1 MAKIIE
7 LKEDKLIKGGSKEP
21 VYPITVAK
29 AIYDKKNNNLQ
40 DIIDYTLPIEYNTR
54 GVNNNL
60 TLAVQA
66 KVQKVDIPNQRIYL
80 NTNQGKA
87 YNPFIHND
95 VLIMDEYIGGK
106 LVRHYKFTVDTS
118 YFNQDDIYKEDGS
131 INKSRVDWITW
142 KQFIGDPNDIKEGDN
157 LVFRDNLTDINRKG
171 IVTINT
177 IGNNAPNIEVLRG
190 AETRPQNSLKVRIGN
205 LQGINSPSFG
215 ELRDYGLYSTNAYLT
230 GDLQL
235 TTGESAETRF
245 KILDNLVSLSMSK
258 TNYQINE
265 ENNILVNCYFSNDFE
280 YWIKSQE
287 EQDVYFMQTGDNED
301 DIIPVFM
308 GDNIFSQNF
317 STIEKVNIDGKEILR
332 LNNASVEQ
340 LNDIFKDRLPQDNI
354 VTEYIKDNQGN
365 IQYDTDGK
373 TPLTQETLIRPKLYL
388 SYRYMCRDGVPYTEN
403 GELVKDTNGNVIYK
417 GKITIGFQNSHNITY
432 TESMG
437 DVVALDELGL
447 VSEIADINDGKWV
460 TRQFIAPYDGQG
472 SFIIKVEGD
481 IYIDFFAVTTKPLD
495 NYKDVMTTEFRQT
508 AETIGLYGHRI
519 NNLEGSVTDLGIEID
534 NREEAIKLWAQKELY
549 NDSILTTTL
558 NSLFKI
564 TPGTITSLT
573 EKIQYNSEDIQ
584 KKYTEVKQDYNGIK
598 TSIYDITYD
607 SEGQEI
613 LTIKFYNKTETAS
626 YVESILGSGFT
637 PDNPVI
643 NSLNNL
649 KNTIDTNKSNTD
661 ASINSLNSRI
671 STSEGNIDVLAKWK
685 NDNESNVALIST
697 INTNLSTL
705 TTNYNNT
712 INVNYP
718 NSLAAQIATAQ
729 GNISALISWKDTTA
743 ATKDQVN
750 TVNKSLND
758 LNTKFINQL
767 DKTVNG
773 SLAYN
778 IDSAFGRLGVL
789 ESWKTDTT
797 GKISELNTAV
807 TTTLPNKI
815 TNEVTNTKTEINN
828 GITETLK
835 SYSTTIQTANEITT
849 KVITPLSELGIS
861 INGTTRNIAINAKN
875 GTITFNTDNFKLTS
889 DGTLTATNGSF
900 TGSLYTSNGY
910 IGGFVIDGDSI
921 HSENSN
927 IYIHKNGSAKFMN
940 ITAAGNISATSGNIG
955 GILINTEGDH
965 GIKSENGNF
974 YITSAGKLFCIT
986 AEIRGTI
993 YANNG
998 TIGGIKISNN
1008 SISSLNQKFS
1018 LTDEGKLTCSNAD
1031 ISGVITATNGSFN
1044 GKVTATEGSFKNG
1057 TVENCTIN
1065 TCTITKGCSITN
1077 DNGWNL
1083 YGDSTGPG
1091 WILDGVGIY
1100 NVSLRLRYTPDGNFQ
1115 NITKSLYLNNGAD
1128 NNYMFQ
1134 LQNGAGIYIDTTD
1147 TAMNITGSSVFNSTV
1162 EMLGNI
1168 TRASGLRVKTYNM
1181 SSSGTIPT
1189 NVDIVTFTN
1198 TSAITVSL
1206 PTATNCQGKILYLK
1220 RSTSSGVTLKG
1231 GSSNNL
1237 ILLADGTTTSTS
1249 STSVGSGKSMI
1260 YISNGT
1266 NWIEFYCG

>member
-40 DIIDYTLPIEYNTR
+40 DIIDYTLPIEYNTK

-171 IVTINT
+171 IVTVNT

-190 AETRPQNSLKVRIGN
+190 VETKPQDSLKVRIGN

-235 TTGESAETRF
+235 TTGESTETRF

-265 ENNILVNCYFSNDFE
+265 ENNILVNCSFSNDFE

-287 EQDVYFMQTGDNED
+287 EQDVYFIQTGDSED

-308 GDNIFSQNF
+308 GDNVFSQNF

-354 VTEYIKDNQGN
+354 VTEYIKDDQGN

-403 GELVKDTNGNVIYK
+403 GELVKDTNGNAIYK

-437 DVVALDELGL
+437 DTVTLDEMGL
-447 VSEIADINDGKWV
+447 VSEISDINDGKWI

-472 SFIIKVEGD
+472 SFTIKVEGD

-519 NNLEGSVTDLGIEID
+519 NGLEGSITDLGIEID

-573 EKIQYNSEDIQ
+573 EKIEYNSEDIQ

-613 LTIKFYNKTETAS
+613 LNIKFYNKIETAS

-643 NSLNNL
+643 NSLNSL
-649 KNTIDTNKSNTD
+649 KSTIDSNKESTD
-661 ASINSLNSRI
+661 NSINSLNTQI
-671 STSEGNIDVLAKWK
+671 STSNGRIDVLAKWK
-685 NDNESNVALIST
+685 SDNEANVSLIST
-697 INTNLSTL
+697 INTNLSNL
-705 TTNYNNT
+705 TSSYNNT
-712 INVNYP
+712 INANYP
-718 NSLAAQIATAQ
+718 NSLAAQIKTAQ
-729 GNISALISWKDTTA
+729 GNISTLTTWKESNETNIAAIGTIQDNLSKLTTDFNNQINKDYAGSIAYNLESAFGSIKSINAWQETTDGTISTMSNTITQLPNEIKATVEKDYKGMGIDITNKTIYLGG
-743 ATKDQVN
+743 TVSGQPSDVKSGKIVIN
-750 TVNKSLND
+750 TSNFTIDSSGNV
-758 LNTKFINQL
+758 
-767 DKTVNG
+767 TVNG
-773 SLAYN
+773 SGIFSGAIY
-778 IDSAFGRLGVL
+778 AG
-789 ESWKTDTT
+789 T
-797 GKISELNTAV
+797 GTFAGELKAATGSFSGSLNAATGSFSGDISGA
-807 TTTLPNKI
+807 
-815 TNEVTNTKTEINN
+815 
-828 GITETLK
+828 
-835 SYSTTIQTANEITT
+835 S
-849 KVITPLSELGIS
+849 
-861 INGTTRNIAINAKN
+861 GT
-875 GTITFNTDNFKLTS
+875 
-889 DGTLTATNGSF
+889 F
-900 TGSLYTSNGY
+900 TGSISSDSV
-910 IGGFVIDGDSI
+910 IARGGSFSGEIKAS
-921 HSENSN
+921 
-927 IYIHKNGSAKFMN
+927 
-940 ITAAGNISATSGNIG
+940 SGNIG
-955 GILINTEGDH
+955 GVSIDT
-965 GIKSENGNF
+965 NGKIHTDYF
-974 YITSAGKLFCIT
+974 SVEADGKLKCT
-986 AEIRGTI
+986 E
-993 YANNG
+993 AN
-998 TIGGIKISNN
+998 
-1008 SISSLNQKFS
+1008 
-1018 LTDEGKLTCSNAD
+1018 
-1031 ISGVITATNGSFN
+1031 ISGTITATSGTFNGTVYADNGSFN

-1091 WILDGVGIY
+1091 WILKGVGTY
-1100 NVSLRLRYTPDGNFQ
+1100 NVSLYLQYTPNGNFQ

-1134 LQNGAGIYIDTTD
+1134 LQNGAGIYINTTD

-1189 NVDIVTFTN
+1189 NVDVVTFTN

-1206 PTATNCQGKILYLK
+1206 PTASNCQGKILYLK
-1220 RSTSSGVTLKG
+1220 RSTSSGVTLRG

-1237 ILLADGTTTSTS
+1237 ILKADGIGTSTS
-1249 STSVGSGKSMI
+1249 TTSVGSGKSMM

>member
-29 AIYDKKNNNLQ
+29 AMYDKKNNNLQ

-230 GDLQL
+230 GELQL
-235 TTGESAETRF
+235 TTGESTETRF

-265 ENNILVNCYFSNDFE
+265 ENNILVNCSFSNDFE
-280 YWIKSQE
+280 YWIRSQE
-287 EQDVYFMQTGDNED
+287 EQDVYFMQTGDSED

-365 IQYDTDGK
+365 IQYDIDGK

-437 DVVALDELGL
+437 DIVTLDELGL
-447 VSEIADINDGKWV
+447 VSEITDINDGKWI

-481 IYIDFFAVTTKPLD
+481 VYIDFFAVTTKPLD

-549 NDSILTTTL
+549 NDGILTTTL

-607 SEGQEI
+607 SGGQEI

-649 KNTIDTNKSNTD
+649 KNIIDTNKGNTD
-661 ASINSLNSRI
+661 ASINSLNNRI

-697 INTNLSTL
+697 INNSLSTL

-712 INVNYP
+712 INANYP

-729 GNISALISWKDTTA
+729 GSINTLVSWKNDNASNIA
-743 ATKDQVN
+743 AIST
-750 TVNKSLND
+750 
-758 LNTKFINQL
+758 INQNLTNLTNNFNNQINKNYEGSLAYRL
-767 DKTVNG
+767 DSAFGSINTINAWKTSADNKITTLSSTVQQLPNNIKASVEEDFKGMGIDIDHQTIYLGSTSSGQPSDVKSGKIVINTSNFTIDSSGNVTVNG
-773 SLAYN
+773 SGIFTGAIYAGTGTFAGELKAATGSFSGSLN
-778 IDSAFGRLGVL
+778 AATGTFNGDISAASGTFKGNINSNNVIATGGSFSGTITATGGKIGGVSIDS
-789 ESWKTDTT
+789 T
-797 GKISELNTAV
+797 GKIYTDYFSVEADGKL
-807 TTTLPNKI
+807 KC
-815 TNEVTNTKTEINN
+815 TE
-828 GITETLK
+828 
-835 SYSTTIQTANEITT
+835 AN
-849 KVITPLSELGIS
+849 IS
-861 INGTTRNIAINAKN
+861 
-875 GTITFNTDNFKLTS
+875 GTITAKSGKIGVVDISSTGALVTPYWNITAEGKLWCTEANIS
-889 DGTLTATNGSF
+889 GTINATNGS
-900 TGSLYTSNGY
+900 
-910 IGGFVIDGDSI
+910 
-921 HSENSN
+921 
-927 IYIHKNGSAKFMN
+927 
-940 ITAAGNISATSGNIG
+940 
-955 GILINTEGDH
+955 
-965 GIKSENGNF
+965 
-974 YITSAGKLFCIT
+974 
-986 AEIRGTI
+986 
-993 YANNG
+993 
-998 TIGGIKISNN
+998 IGGIKINEN
-1008 SISSLNQKFS
+1008 SISATNFS
-1018 LTDEGKLTCSNAD
+1018 LTKEGLLNCTNANISNTLGD
-1031 ISGVITATNGSFN
+1031 NKILLGSNGTYSGLFCYNGSS
-1044 GKVTATEGSFKNG
+1044 ELFKLIF
-1057 TVENCTIN
+1057 TKESVYSLYSPKI
-1065 TCTITKGCSITN
+1065 TITSTSGYAEA
-1077 DNGWNL
+1077 NL
-1083 YGDSTGPG
+1083 SAGG
-1091 WILDGVGIY
+1091 
-1100 NVSLRLRYTPDGNFQ
+1100 LRL
-1115 NITKSLYLNNGAD
+1115 
-1128 NNYMFQ
+1128 
-1134 LQNGAGIYIDTTD
+1134 
-1147 TAMNITGSSVFNSTV
+1147 
-1162 EMLGNI
+1162 
-1168 TRASGLRVKTYNM
+1168 TYY
-1181 SSSGTIPT
+1181 
-1189 NVDIVTFTN
+1189 D
-1198 TSAITVSL
+1198 
-1206 PTATNCQGKILYLK
+1206 
-1220 RSTSSGVTLKG
+1220 STSSYENGFISMGSDTGEPSMRWKDRNGSYFDFGYNIGGAHRGKFIWYFSDVSVLMNSTTATKGYVYVDNGYLK
-1231 GSSNNL
+1231 
-1237 ILLADGTTTSTS
+1237 IKTS
-1249 STSVGSGKSMI
+1249 
-1260 YISNGT
+1260 
-1266 NWIEFYCG
+1266 

>member
-215 ELRDYGLYSTNAYLT
+215 KLRDYGLYCTNAYLT
-230 GDLQL
+230 GELQL
-235 TTGESAETRF
+235 TTGESTETRF
-245 KILDNLVSLSMSK
+245 KILDNLVSLAMSK
-258 TNYQINE
+258 TNYQISE
-265 ENNILVNCYFSNDFE
+265 EDNILVNCSFSNDFE
-280 YWIKSQE
+280 YWIRSQE
-287 EQDVYFMQTGDNED
+287 EQDVYFMQTGDSED

-308 GDNIFSQNF
+308 GDNILSQNF

-340 LNDIFKDRLPQDNI
+340 LNDIFKDRLPQNNI
-354 VTEYIKDNQGN
+354 VTEYIKDDQGN
-365 IQYDTDGK
+365 IQYDIDGK

-388 SYRYMCRDGVPYTEN
+388 SYRYKCRDGVPYTEN
-403 GELVKDTNGNVIYK
+403 GELVKDTDGNVIYK

-437 DVVALDELGL
+437 DIVTLDELGL
-447 VSEIADINDGKWV
+447 VSEIADINDGKWI

-481 IYIDFFAVTTKPLD
+481 VYIDFFAVTTKPLD

-549 NDSILTTTL
+549 NDGILTTAL

-649 KNTIDTNKSNTD
+649 KNIIDTNKGNTD

-671 STSEGNIDVLAKWK
+671 STSEGTIEVLAKWK
-685 NDNESNVALIST
+685 NDNQSNVALIST
-697 INTNLSTL
+697 INNSLSTL

-712 INVNYP
+712 INANYP
-718 NSLAAQIATAQ
+718 NSLASQIATAQ
-729 GNISALISWKDTTA
+729 GSINTLTSWKNDNASNIA
-743 ATKDQVN
+743 AIST
-750 TVNKSLND
+750 
-758 LNTKFINQL
+758 INQNLTNLTNDFNNQISENYEGSLAYRLKSAFGSIDTINAWKKSADGTITRL
-767 DKTVNG
+767 DSTVQQLPNTIKASVEKDFKGMGIDITHKTIYLGSTVSGQPSDVGNGKIIINTSNFKIDSSGNVTVNG
-773 SLAYN
+773 SGIFTGAIYAGTGTFAGELNAATGSFSGTLNAATGTFNGDISAASGTFKGN
-778 IDSAFGRLGVL
+778 INSNNVIATGGSFSGTITATGGKIGKV
-789 ESWKTDTT
+789 SIDTT
-797 GKISELNTAV
+797 GKIYTDYFSVEADGKLKCTEANISGTITATGGTFENCVIGSNCSIGSKCVVNSEVVAGDDYLGSIRLVAEQSRGFLQGWYDNGKVFEIGFDFGADVTTPYIRLKKSLWNTKLTPSTFSSQYSGYSGSLSWEIYKGSGAMIELHGTSNKWLRLAMSRGLAYISFSHV
-807 TTTLPNKI
+807 TTLP
-815 TNEVTNTKTEINN
+815 
-828 GITETLK
+828 L
-835 SYSTTIQTANEITT
+835 
-849 KVITPLSELGIS
+849 LSETTS
-861 INGTTRNIAINAKN
+861 IGQLYRD
-875 GTITFNTDNFKLTS
+875 DN
-889 DGTLTATNGSF
+889 
-900 TGSLYTSNGY
+900 
-910 IGGFVIDGDSI
+910 GFVKIR
-921 HSENSN
+921 
-927 IYIHKNGSAKFMN
+927 
-940 ITAAGNISATSGNIG
+940 TS
-955 GILINTEGDH
+955 
-965 GIKSENGNF
+965 
-974 YITSAGKLFCIT
+974 
-986 AEIRGTI
+986 
-993 YANNG
+993 
-998 TIGGIKISNN
+998 
-1008 SISSLNQKFS
+1008 
-1018 LTDEGKLTCSNAD
+1018 
-1031 ISGVITATNGSFN
+1031 
-1044 GKVTATEGSFKNG
+1044 
-1057 TVENCTIN
+1057 
-1065 TCTITKGCSITN
+1065 
-1077 DNGWNL
+1077 
-1083 YGDSTGPG
+1083 
-1091 WILDGVGIY
+1091 
-1100 NVSLRLRYTPDGNFQ
+1100 
-1115 NITKSLYLNNGAD
+1115 
-1128 NNYMFQ
+1128 
-1134 LQNGAGIYIDTTD
+1134 
-1147 TAMNITGSSVFNSTV
+1147 
-1162 EMLGNI
+1162 
-1168 TRASGLRVKTYNM
+1168 
-1181 SSSGTIPT
+1181 
-1189 NVDIVTFTN
+1189 
-1198 TSAITVSL
+1198 
-1206 PTATNCQGKILYLK
+1206 
-1220 RSTSSGVTLKG
+1220 
-1231 GSSNNL
+1231 
-1237 ILLADGTTTSTS
+1237 
-1249 STSVGSGKSMI
+1249 
-1260 YISNGT
+1260 
-1266 NWIEFYCG
+1266 

>member
-235 TTGESAETRF
+235 TTGESTETRF

-265 ENNILVNCYFSNDFE
+265 ENNILVNCSFSNDFE
-280 YWIKSQE
+280 YWIRSQE
-287 EQDVYFMQTGDNED
+287 EQDVYFMQTGDSED

-308 GDNIFSQNF
+308 GDNILSQNF

-340 LNDIFKDRLPQDNI
+340 LNDIFKDRLPQNNI
-354 VTEYIKDNQGN
+354 VTEYIKDDQGN
-365 IQYDTDGK
+365 IQYDIDGK

-403 GELVKDTNGNVIYK
+403 GELIKDTNGNVIYK

-437 DVVALDELGL
+437 DTVTLDELGL
-447 VSEIADINDGKWV
+447 VSEITDINEGKWI

-481 IYIDFFAVTTKPLD
+481 VYIDFFAVTTKPLD
-495 NYKDVMTTEFRQT
+495 NYKDVMSTEFRQT

-549 NDSILTTTL
+549 NDGILTTTL

-649 KNTIDTNKSNTD
+649 KNIIDTNKGNTD

-671 STSEGNIDVLAKWK
+671 STSEGNIDILVKWK
-685 NDNESNVALIST
+685 NDNQSNVALIST
-697 INTNLSTL
+697 INNSLSTL

-712 INVNYP
+712 INANYP

-729 GNISALISWKDTTA
+729 GSINTLTSWKNDNASNIA
-743 ATKDQVN
+743 AIST
-750 TVNKSLND
+750 
-758 LNTKFINQL
+758 INQNLTNLTNNFNNQINENYEGSLAYRLNSAFGSINTINAWRTDADGKITSL
-767 DKTVNG
+767 DSTVQQLPNNIKASVEKDFKGMGIDISSKTIYLGSTVSGQPSDVGNGKIIINTSNFTIDSSGNVTVNG
-773 SLAYN
+773 SG
-778 IDSAFGRLGVL
+778 IF
-789 ESWKTDTT
+789 T
-797 GKISELNTAV
+797 GAIYAGTGTFAGELKAAT
-807 TTTLPNKI
+807 
-815 TNEVTNTKTEINN
+815 
-828 GITETLK
+828 G
-835 SYSTTIQTANEITT
+835 
-849 KVITPLSELGIS
+849 
-861 INGTTRNIAINAKN
+861 
-875 GTITFNTDNFKLTS
+875 TFNGDISAASGTFKGNINS
-889 DGTLTATNGSF
+889 SNVIATGGSF
-900 TGSLYTSNGY
+900 SGEIKAS
-910 IGGFVIDGDSI
+910 
-921 HSENSN
+921 
-927 IYIHKNGSAKFMN
+927 
-940 ITAAGNISATSGNIG
+940 SGNIG
-955 GILINTEGDH
+955 GILINTDDDG
-965 GIKSENGNF
+965 GIKSSSNGNF
-974 YITSAGKLFCIT
+974 YITSDGKLYCKT
-986 AEIRGTI
+986 AEIEGRITATRGKIGGFIITDTTIQTTLTSSDHRPIIALSAPSGMLLAQNAEITGTI
-993 YANNG
+993 YAKNG
-998 TIGGIKISNN
+998 TIGGITINEN
-1008 SISSLNQKFS
+1008 SISATNFS
-1018 LTDEGKLTCSNAD
+1018 LTKDGLLNCTNANISNTLGD
-1031 ISGVITATNGSFN
+1031 NKILLGS
-1044 GKVTATEGSFKNG
+1044 NG
-1057 TVENCTIN
+1057 TYSGLFCYDGSSELFKLIFTKESVYSLYSPEI
-1065 TCTITKGCSITN
+1065 TITSTSGYAKA
-1077 DNGWNL
+1077 NL
-1083 YGDSTGPG
+1083 SAGGLSFTY
-1091 WILDGVGIY
+1091 Y
-1100 NVSLRLRYTPDGNFQ
+1100 N
-1115 NITKSLYLNNGAD
+1115 
-1128 NNYMFQ
+1128 
-1134 LQNGAGIYIDTTD
+1134 
-1147 TAMNITGSSVFNSTV
+1147 
-1162 EMLGNI
+1162 
-1168 TRASGLRVKTYNM
+1168 
-1181 SSSGTIPT
+1181 
-1189 NVDIVTFTN
+1189 
-1198 TSAITVSL
+1198 
-1206 PTATNCQGKILYLK
+1206 
-1220 RSTSSGVTLKG
+1220 STSSYENGFISM
-1231 GSSNNL
+1231 SS
-1237 ILLADGTTTSTS
+1237 
-1249 STSVGSGKSMI
+1249 GSGEPSMRWKDR
-1260 YISNGT
+1260 NGSYFDFGYNDGGKYPGKFIWYFSDVSVLMNST
-1266 NWIEFYCG
+1266 TATKGYVYVDNGYLKIKTS

>member
-7 LKEDKLIKGGSKEP
+7 LKEDKLIRGGSKEP

-215 ELRDYGLYSTNAYLT
+215 KLRDYGLYCTNAYLT
-230 GDLQL
+230 GELQL
-235 TTGESAETRF
+235 TTGESTETRF
-245 KILDNLVSLSMSK
+245 KILDNLVSLAMSK
-258 TNYQINE
+258 TNYQISE
-265 ENNILVNCYFSNDFE
+265 EDNILVNCSFSNDFE

-287 EQDVYFMQTGDNED
+287 EQDVYFMQTGDSED

-308 GDNIFSQNF
+308 GDNILSQNF

-340 LNDIFKDRLPQDNI
+340 LNDTFKDRLPQDNI
-354 VTEYIKDNQGN
+354 VTEYIKDDQGN
-365 IQYDTDGK
+365 IQYDIDGK

-388 SYRYMCRDGVPYTEN
+388 SYRYKCRDGVPYTEN

-437 DVVALDELGL
+437 DIVTLDELGL
-447 VSEIADINDGKWV
+447 VSEIADINDGKWI

-495 NYKDVMTTEFRQT
+495 NYKDVMSTEFRQT

-519 NNLEGSVTDLGIEID
+519 NNLEGSITDLGIEID

-549 NDSILTTTL
+549 NDGILTTAL

-649 KNTIDTNKSNTD
+649 KNTIDTNKDNTD

-671 STSEGNIDVLAKWK
+671 STSEGNIDILVKW
-685 NDNESNVALIST
+685 
-697 INTNLSTL
+697 
-705 TTNYNNT
+705 
-712 INVNYP
+712 
-718 NSLAAQIATAQ
+718 
-729 GNISALISWKDTTA
+729 
-743 ATKDQVN
+743 
-750 TVNKSLND
+750 
-758 LNTKFINQL
+758 
-767 DKTVNG
+767 
-773 SLAYN
+773 
-778 IDSAFGRLGVL
+778 
-789 ESWKTDTT
+789 
-797 GKISELNTAV
+797 
-807 TTTLPNKI
+807 
-815 TNEVTNTKTEINN
+815 
-828 GITETLK
+828 
-835 SYSTTIQTANEITT
+835 
-849 KVITPLSELGIS
+849 
-861 INGTTRNIAINAKN
+861 
-875 GTITFNTDNFKLTS
+875 
-889 DGTLTATNGSF
+889 
-900 TGSLYTSNGY
+900 
-910 IGGFVIDGDSI
+910 
-921 HSENSN
+921 
-927 IYIHKNGSAKFMN
+927 
-940 ITAAGNISATSGNIG
+940 
-955 GILINTEGDH
+955 
-965 GIKSENGNF
+965 
-974 YITSAGKLFCIT
+974 
-986 AEIRGTI
+986 
-993 YANNG
+993 
-998 TIGGIKISNN
+998 
-1008 SISSLNQKFS
+1008 
-1018 LTDEGKLTCSNAD
+1018 
-1031 ISGVITATNGSFN
+1031 
-1044 GKVTATEGSFKNG
+1044 
-1057 TVENCTIN
+1057 
-1065 TCTITKGCSITN
+1065 
-1077 DNGWNL
+1077 
-1083 YGDSTGPG
+1083 
-1091 WILDGVGIY
+1091 
-1100 NVSLRLRYTPDGNFQ
+1100 
-1115 NITKSLYLNNGAD
+1115 
-1128 NNYMFQ
+1128 
-1134 LQNGAGIYIDTTD
+1134 
-1147 TAMNITGSSVFNSTV
+1147 
-1162 EMLGNI
+1162 
-1168 TRASGLRVKTYNM
+1168 
-1181 SSSGTIPT
+1181 
-1189 NVDIVTFTN
+1189 
-1198 TSAITVSL
+1198 
-1206 PTATNCQGKILYLK
+1206 
-1220 RSTSSGVTLKG
+1220 
-1231 GSSNNL
+1231 
-1237 ILLADGTTTSTS
+1237 
-1249 STSVGSGKSMI
+1249 
-1260 YISNGT
+1260 
-1266 NWIEFYCG
+1266 

>member
-230 GDLQL
+230 GELQL
-235 TTGESAETRF
+235 TTGESTETRF

-265 ENNILVNCYFSNDFE
+265 ENNILVNCSFSNDFE
-280 YWIKSQE
+280 YWIRSQE
-287 EQDVYFMQTGDNED
+287 EQDVYFMQTGDSED

-365 IQYDTDGK
+365 IQYDIDGK

-437 DVVALDELGL
+437 DIVTLDELGL
-447 VSEIADINDGKWV
+447 VSEITDINDGKWI

-481 IYIDFFAVTTKPLD
+481 VYIDFFAVTTKPLD

-549 NDSILTTTL
+549 NDGILTTTL

-607 SEGQEI
+607 SGGQEI

-649 KNTIDTNKSNTD
+649 KNIIDTNKGNTD
-661 ASINSLNSRI
+661 ASINSLNNRI

-697 INTNLSTL
+697 INNSLSTL

-712 INVNYP
+712 INANYP

-729 GNISALISWKDTTA
+729 GSINTLVSWKNDNASNIA
-743 ATKDQVN
+743 AIST
-750 TVNKSLND
+750 
-758 LNTKFINQL
+758 INQNLTNLTNNFNNQINKNYEGSLAYRL
-767 DKTVNG
+767 DSAFGSINTINAWKTSADNKITTLSSTVQQLPNNIKASVEEDFKGMGIDIDHQTIYLGSTSSGQPSDVKSGKIVINTSNFTIDSSGNVTVNG
-773 SLAYN
+773 SGIFTGAIYAGTGTFAGELKAATGSFSGSLN
-778 IDSAFGRLGVL
+778 AATGTFNGDISAASGTFKGNINSNNVIATGGSFSGTITATGGKIGGVSIDS
-789 ESWKTDTT
+789 T
-797 GKISELNTAV
+797 GKIY
-807 TTTLPNKI
+807 
-815 TNEVTNTKTEINN
+815 TNYFSVEADGKLKCTE
-828 GITETLK
+828 
-835 SYSTTIQTANEITT
+835 AN
-849 KVITPLSELGIS
+849 IS
-861 INGTTRNIAINAKN
+861 
-875 GTITFNTDNFKLTS
+875 GTITAKSGKIGVVDISSTGALVTPYWNITAEGRLWCAEARIIGEITATSGTFDNCTINETCKVGALVMVANKLTS
-889 DGTLTATNGSF
+889 DNVV
-900 TGSLYTSNGY
+900 NCGY
-910 IGGFVIDGDSI
+910 ISDASTVVLPSVSKGEYKKIVYHRPRYTKAYLPPCLITCVTNCRFCINGFLESGATTSVSFSGQYAEFHGFYDGRYVVWDIHVPAIDDS
-921 HSENSN
+921 
-927 IYIHKNGSAKFMN
+927 AV
-940 ITAAGNISATSGNIG
+940 SGN
-955 GILINTEGDH
+955 
-965 GIKSENGNF
+965 
-974 YITSAGKLFCIT
+974 
-986 AEIRGTI
+986 
-993 YANNG
+993 
-998 TIGGIKISNN
+998 
-1008 SISSLNQKFS
+1008 
-1018 LTDEGKLTCSNAD
+1018 
-1031 ISGVITATNGSFN
+1031 
-1044 GKVTATEGSFKNG
+1044 
-1057 TVENCTIN
+1057 
-1065 TCTITKGCSITN
+1065 
-1077 DNGWNL
+1077 
-1083 YGDSTGPG
+1083 
-1091 WILDGVGIY
+1091 
-1100 NVSLRLRYTPDGNFQ
+1100 
-1115 NITKSLYLNNGAD
+1115 
-1128 NNYMFQ
+1128 
-1134 LQNGAGIYIDTTD
+1134 
-1147 TAMNITGSSVFNSTV
+1147 
-1162 EMLGNI
+1162 
-1168 TRASGLRVKTYNM
+1168 
-1181 SSSGTIPT
+1181 
-1189 NVDIVTFTN
+1189 
-1198 TSAITVSL
+1198 
-1206 PTATNCQGKILYLK
+1206 
-1220 RSTSSGVTLKG
+1220 
-1231 GSSNNL
+1231 
-1237 ILLADGTTTSTS
+1237 
-1249 STSVGSGKSMI
+1249 
-1260 YISNGT
+1260 
-1266 NWIEFYCG
+1266 

>member
-66 KVQKVDIPNQRIYL
+66 KIQKVDIPNQRIYL

-190 AETRPQNSLKVRIGN
+190 VETRPQNSLKVRIGN

-235 TTGESAETRF
+235 TTGESTETKF

-265 ENNILVNCYFSNDFE
+265 ENNILVNCSFSNDFE

-287 EQDVYFMQTGDNED
+287 EQDVYFMQTGDSED

-354 VTEYIKDNQGN
+354 VTEYIKDDQGN
-365 IQYDTDGK
+365 IQYDIDGK

-437 DVVALDELGL
+437 DIVTLDELGL
-447 VSEIADINDGKWV
+447 VSEITDINDGKWI

-481 IYIDFFAVTTKPLD
+481 VYIDFFAVTTKPLD

-519 NNLEGSVTDLGIEID
+519 NGLEGSITDLGIEID

-573 EKIQYNSEDIQ
+573 EKIEYNSEDIQ

-613 LTIKFYNKTETAS
+613 LNIKFYNKTETAS

-637 PDNPVI
+637 PDNPVV
-643 NSLNNL
+643 NSINNL
-649 KNTIDTNKSNTD
+649 KSIIDTNKGNTD

-671 STSEGNIDVLAKWK
+671 STSEGNIEVLAKWK
-685 NDNESNVALIST
+685 GDNEANVAIIGNINSSLNNLINQT
-697 INTNLSTL
+697 TDTN
-705 TTNYNNT
+705 N
-712 INVNYP
+712 P
-718 NSLAAQIATAQ
+718 NSLAVKISTAQ
-729 GNISALISWKDTTA
+729 TD
-743 ATKDQVN
+743 
-750 TVNKSLND
+750 
-758 LNTKFINQL
+758 INGL
-767 DKTVNG
+767 
-773 SLAYN
+773 
-778 IDSAFGRLGVL
+778 F
-789 ESWKTDTT
+789 SWKTGTDNTLT
-797 GKISELNTAV
+797 DLNYAV
-807 TTTLPNKI
+807 NTTLPSEIKI
-815 TNEVTNTKTEINN
+815 EVGNVKKEINN

-835 SYSTTIQTANEITT
+835 SYSTTTQTATEITNR
-849 KVITPLSELGIS
+849 VITPLGDLGIS
-861 INGTTRNIAINAKN
+861 INGDTRNIAISATN

-900 TGSLYTSNGY
+900 TGELYTAKGY
-910 IGGFVIDGDSI
+910 IGGFVIDGNSI
-921 HSENSN
+921 HSENGI
-927 IYIHKNGSAKFMN
+927 IYLDKSTGFARLLNLQASGN
-940 ITAAGNISATSGNIG
+940 ITASSGEIG
-955 GILINTEGDH
+955 GILINTDDNG
-965 GIKSENGNF
+965 GIKSNNGNF
-974 YITSAGKLFCIT
+974 YITSDGKLFCRQADIS
-986 AEIRGTI
+986 GTI
-993 YANNG
+993 YANDG

-1018 LTDEGKLTCSNAD
+1018 LTAEGKLTCSNAD
-1031 ISGVITATNGSFN
+1031 ISGAITATS
-1044 GKVTATEGSFKNG
+1044 GSFKNG
-1057 TVENCTIN
+1057 TFDDCTIN
-1065 TCTITKGCSITN
+1065 KTCKIKGLLYRDSTIITN
-1077 DNGWNL
+1077 ANASSYGMYNDGDFLYALDLTKTGFNVQLQMSGYGIIIVLPTSADFIGAEIQIINLCTKTDGTHIKIYTRIMMNGNTL
-1083 YGDSTGPG
+1083 HYSDTIYYASCATYKCIKYNDSTV
-1091 WILDGVGIY
+1091 WIPISQIR
-1100 NVSLRLRYTPDGNFQ
+1100 N
-1115 NITKSLYLNNGAD
+1115 D
-1128 NNYMFQ
+1128 NN
-1134 LQNGAGIYIDTTD
+1134 
-1147 TAMNITGSSVFNSTV
+1147 SSVDPLS
-1162 EMLGNI
+1162 
-1168 TRASGLRVKTYNM
+1168 
-1181 SSSGTIPT
+1181 
-1189 NVDIVTFTN
+1189 
-1198 TSAITVSL
+1198 
-1206 PTATNCQGKILYLK
+1206 
-1220 RSTSSGVTLKG
+1220 
-1231 GSSNNL
+1231 
-1237 ILLADGTTTSTS
+1237 
-1249 STSVGSGKSMI
+1249 
-1260 YISNGT
+1260 
-1266 NWIEFYCG
+1266 

>member
-171 IVTINT
+171 IVTVNT

-190 AETRPQNSLKVRIGN
+190 VETRPQNSLKVRIGN

-235 TTGESAETRF
+235 TTGESTETRF

-265 ENNILVNCYFSNDFE
+265 ENNILVNCSFSNDFE

-287 EQDVYFMQTGDNED
+287 EQDVYFMQTGDSED

-308 GDNIFSQNF
+308 GDNVFSQNF
-317 STIEKVNIDGKEILR
+317 STIEKVNTNGKEILR

-354 VTEYIKDNQGN
+354 VTEYIKDDQGN

-403 GELVKDTNGNVIYK
+403 GELVKDTNGNAIYK
-417 GKITIGFQNSHNITY
+417 GKITIGFQNNHNITY

-437 DVVALDELGL
+437 DTVTLDELGL
-447 VSEIADINDGKWV
+447 VSEIADINDGKWI

-481 IYIDFFAVTTKPLD
+481 VYIDFFAVTTKPLD

-519 NNLEGSVTDLGIEID
+519 NNIEGSITDLGIEID

-573 EKIQYNSEDIQ
+573 EKIEYNSEDIQ

-613 LTIKFYNKTETAS
+613 LNIKFYNKTETAS

-649 KNTIDTNKSNTD
+649 KSTIDSNKESTD
-661 ASINSLNSRI
+661 NSINSLNTQI
-671 STSEGNIDVLAKWK
+671 STSNGRIDVLAKWK
-685 NDNESNVALIST
+685 SDNEANVSLIST
-697 INTNLSTL
+697 INTNLSNL
-705 TTNYNNT
+705 TSSYNNT
-712 INVNYP
+712 INANYP
-718 NSLAAQIATAQ
+718 NSLAAQIKTAQ
-729 GNISALISWKDTTA
+729 GNISTLTTWKDNNASNVA
-743 ATKDQVN
+743 AIGTIQSNLTNLTNDFNNQINKDY
-750 TVNKSLND
+750 T
-758 LNTKFINQL
+758 
-767 DKTVNG
+767 G
-773 SLAYN
+773 SLAYRLE
-778 IDSAFGRLGVL
+778 SAFGSISNINAWQENTDKTITNINSNITQLPDSIKTTVEEDYKGMGIDITNKTIYLGGTV
-789 ESWKTDTT
+789 SGQPSDVGN
-797 GKISELNTAV
+797 GKIIINTSNFKINSDGTVEVNGSGIFTGAIYAGTGTFAGELKAATGSFSGDISAASGTFTGN
-807 TTTLPNKI
+807 I
-815 TNEVTNTKTEINN
+815 SS
-828 GITETLK
+828 
-835 SYSTTIQTANEITT
+835 SY
-849 KVITPLSELGIS
+849 VIATGGSFS
-861 INGTTRNIAINAKN
+861 
-875 GTITFNTDNFKLTS
+875 GTITAN
-889 DGTLTATNGSF
+889 A
-900 TGSLYTSNGY
+900 
-910 IGGFVIDGDSI
+910 
-921 HSENSN
+921 
-927 IYIHKNGSAKFMN
+927 
-940 ITAAGNISATSGNIG
+940 GNIG

-974 YITSAGKLFCIT
+974 YVTSDGKLFCRQADIS
-986 AEIRGTI
+986 GTI
-993 YANNG
+993 YANDG
-998 TIGGIKISNN
+998 TIGGIKINNN
-1008 SISSLNQKFS
+1008 SISAPNFS
-1018 LTDEGKLTCSNAD
+1018 LTNEGILNCSSAN
-1031 ISGVITATNGSFN
+1031 ISGTINATNGSIGGIKINENSISATNNNFSLTKDGLLNCTNANISNTLGDNRILLGSN
-1044 GKVTATEGSFKNG
+1044 GKYSGLFCYDGSSELFKL
-1057 TVENCTIN
+1057 IF
-1065 TCTITKGCSITN
+1065 TKESI
-1077 DNGWNL
+1077 
-1083 YGDSTGPG
+1083 Y
-1091 WILDGVGIY
+1091 
-1100 NVSLRLRYTPDGNFQ
+1100 
-1115 NITKSLYLNNGAD
+1115 SLYSPE
-1128 NNYMFQ
+1128 
-1134 LQNGAGIYIDTTD
+1134 
-1147 TAMNITGSSVFNSTV
+1147 IT
-1162 EMLGNI
+1162 I
-1168 TRASGLRVKTYNM
+1168 
-1181 SSSGTIPT
+1181 
-1189 NVDIVTFTN
+1189 
-1198 TSAITVSL
+1198 
-1206 PTATNCQGKILYLK
+1206 
-1220 RSTSSGVTLKG
+1220 
-1231 GSSNNL
+1231 
-1237 ILLADGTTTSTS
+1237 TSTS
-1249 STSVGSGKSMI
+1249 GYAKANLSAGGLSFTYYNSASSYENGFISMSSGSGEPSMRWKDRKGSYFDFGYNDGGKYPGKFI
-1260 YISNGT
+1260 WYFSDVSVLMNSNTATKGYVYVDNGYLKIKT
-1266 NWIEFYCG
+1266 S

>member
-87 YNPFIHND
+87 YNPFVHND

-118 YFNQDDIYKEDGS
+118 YFNQNDIYKEEGS

-230 GDLQL
+230 GELQL
-235 TTGESAETRF
+235 TTGESTETRF

-265 ENNILVNCYFSNDFE
+265 ENNILVNCSFSNDFE
-280 YWIKSQE
+280 YWIRSQE
-287 EQDVYFMQTGDNED
+287 EQDVYFMQTGDSED

-340 LNDIFKDRLPQDNI
+340 LNNIFKDRLPQDNI
-354 VTEYIKDNQGN
+354 VTEYIKDDQGN
-365 IQYDTDGK
+365 IQYDIDGK

-437 DVVALDELGL
+437 DIVTLDELGL
-447 VSEIADINDGKWV
+447 VSEIADINDGKWI

-481 IYIDFFAVTTKPLD
+481 VYIDFFAVTTKPLD

-519 NNLEGSVTDLGIEID
+519 NNIEGSITDLGIEID

-661 ASINSLNSRI
+661 DSINSLNSRI
-671 STSEGNIDVLAKWK
+671 STSEGNIDILVKWK
-685 NDNESNVALIST
+685 NDNQSNVALIST
-697 INTNLSTL
+697 INNSLSTL

-712 INVNYP
+712 INANYP

-729 GNISALISWKDTTA
+729 GSINTLVSWKNENASNIA
-743 ATKDQVN
+743 AIST
-750 TVNKSLND
+750 
-758 LNTKFINQL
+758 INQNL
-767 DKTVNG
+767 TNLTNNFNNQINENYEG
-773 SLAYN
+773 SLAYRLK
-778 IDSAFGRLGVL
+778 SAFG
-789 ESWKTDTT
+789 SIDSINAWKKDAD
-797 GKISELNTAV
+797 G
-807 TTTLPNKI
+807 KI
-815 TNEVTNTKTEINN
+815 TNLNSTVQQLPNNIKASVEEDFKGMGIDINSKTIYLGSTVSGQPSDVTS
-828 GITETLK
+828 G
-835 SYSTTIQTANEITT
+835 
-849 KVITPLSELGIS
+849 
-861 INGTTRNIAINAKN
+861 NIIINAKN
-875 GTITFNTDNFKLTS
+875 LQVTA

-900 TGSLYTSNGY
+900 TGSLHTSNGY

-927 IYIHKNGSAKFMN
+927 IYIHKNGSAKFMD

-955 GILINTEGDH
+955 GILINTESDH

-974 YITSAGKLFCIT
+974 YITSDGKLFCRQADIS
-986 AEIRGTI
+986 GTI
-993 YANNG
+993 FASDG

-1018 LTDEGKLTCSNAD
+1018 LSDEGKLTCSNAD
-1031 ISGVITATNGSFN
+1031 ISGTINATNGTIGGIKINENSISATNNSFRLTKDGLLNCTNANISNTLGDNRILLGSN
-1044 GKVTATEGSFKNG
+1044 GKYSGLFCYDGSSELFKL
-1057 TVENCTIN
+1057 IF
-1065 TCTITKGCSITN
+1065 TKESV
-1077 DNGWNL
+1077 
-1083 YGDSTGPG
+1083 Y
-1091 WILDGVGIY
+1091 
-1100 NVSLRLRYTPDGNFQ
+1100 
-1115 NITKSLYLNNGAD
+1115 SLYSPE
-1128 NNYMFQ
+1128 
-1134 LQNGAGIYIDTTD
+1134 
-1147 TAMNITGSSVFNSTV
+1147 IT
-1162 EMLGNI
+1162 I
-1168 TRASGLRVKTYNM
+1168 
-1181 SSSGTIPT
+1181 
-1189 NVDIVTFTN
+1189 
-1198 TSAITVSL
+1198 
-1206 PTATNCQGKILYLK
+1206 
-1220 RSTSSGVTLKG
+1220 
-1231 GSSNNL
+1231 
-1237 ILLADGTTTSTS
+1237 TSTS
-1249 STSVGSGKSMI
+1249 GYAKANLSAGGLSFTYYNSASSYENGFISMSSGSGEPSMRWKDRKGSYFDFGYNDGGKYPGKFI
-1260 YISNGT
+1260 WYFSDVSVLMNSTTATKGYVYVDNGYLKIKT
-1266 NWIEFYCG
+1266 S

>member
-230 GDLQL
+230 GELQL
-235 TTGESAETRF
+235 TTGESTETRF
-245 KILDNLVSLSMSK
+245 KILDNLVSLAMSK

-265 ENNILVNCYFSNDFE
+265 ENNILVNCSFSNDFE
-280 YWIKSQE
+280 YWIRSQE
-287 EQDVYFMQTGDNED
+287 EQDVYFMQTGDSED

-308 GDNIFSQNF
+308 GDNILSQNF

-354 VTEYIKDNQGN
+354 VTEYIKDDQGN
-365 IQYDTDGK
+365 IQYDIDGK

-403 GELVKDTNGNVIYK
+403 GELVKDTDGNVIYK

-437 DVVALDELGL
+437 DTVTLDELGL
-447 VSEIADINDGKWV
+447 VSEIADINDGKWI

-481 IYIDFFAVTTKPLD
+481 VYIDFFAVTTKPLD
-495 NYKDVMTTEFRQT
+495 NYKDVMSTEFRQT

-643 NSLNNL
+643 ESLNNL
-649 KNTIDTNKSNTD
+649 KNIIDTNKGNTD

-671 STSEGNIDVLAKWK
+671 STSEGNIDILVKWK
-685 NDNESNVALIST
+685 NDNQSNVALIST
-697 INTNLSTL
+697 INNSLSTL

-712 INVNYP
+712 INANYP

-729 GNISALISWKDTTA
+729 GSINTLTSWKNDNASNIA
-743 ATKDQVN
+743 AIST
-750 TVNKSLND
+750 
-758 LNTKFINQL
+758 INQNL
-767 DKTVNG
+767 TNLTNNFNNQISENYEG
-773 SLAYN
+773 SLAYRLK
-778 IDSAFGRLGVL
+778 SAFG
-789 ESWKTDTT
+789 SIDT
-797 GKISELNTAV
+797 
-807 TTTLPNKI
+807 
-815 TNEVTNTKTEINN
+815 
-828 GITETLK
+828 
-835 SYSTTIQTANEITT
+835 
-849 KVITPLSELGIS
+849 
-861 INGTTRNIAINAKN
+861 INAWKKSAD
-875 GTITFNTDNFKLTS
+875 GTITRLDSTVQQLPNDIKASVEKDFKGMGIDITHKTIYLGGTVSGQPSDVGNGKIIINTSNFKIKS
-889 DGTLTATNGSF
+889 DGTVEVNGSGIF
-900 TGSLYTSNGY
+900 TGAIYAGTGTFAGELKAATGTFNGD
-910 IGGFVIDGDSI
+910 ISAASGTFKGNI
-921 HSENSN
+921 NSN
-927 IYIHKNGSAKFMN
+927 NVIATGGSFSGT
-940 ITAAGNISATSGNIG
+940 ITANAGNIG
-955 GILINTEGDH
+955 GILINTDTDG
-965 GIKSENGNF
+965 GIKSSNGNF
-974 YITSAGKLFCIT
+974 YITSAGKLFCIQ
-986 AEIRGTI
+986 AEISGTI
-993 YANNG
+993 FASGG
-998 TIGGIKISNN
+998 TIGNIKINNN
-1008 SISSLNQKFS
+1008 SISAPNFS
-1018 LTDEGKLTCSNAD
+1018 LTAEGKLTCSNAN
-1031 ISGVITATNGSFN
+1031 ISGVITATSGSFTGTIN
-1044 GKVTATEGSFKNG
+1044 ATSGSFTGTVKANSGYFNNG
-1057 TVENCTIN
+1057 TFDNCTIN
-1065 TCTITKGCSITN
+1065 ETCKAGFMKYSTNKMNGNVINCGLVNLINVWQNSDGITTFYLPSVSKGEYMKI
-1077 DNGWNL
+1077 
-1083 YGDSTGPG
+1083 
-1091 WILDGVGIY
+1091 I
-1100 NVSLRLRYTPDGNFQ
+1100 VSNFV
-1115 NITKSLYLNNGAD
+1115 
-1128 NNYMFQ
+1128 
-1134 LQNGAGIYIDTTD
+1134 TT
-1147 TAMNITGSSVFNSTV
+1147 
-1162 EMLGNI
+1162 
-1168 TRASGLRVKTYNM
+1168 KTY
-1181 SSSGTIPT
+1181 IP
-1189 NVDIVTFTN
+1189 DFT
-1198 TSAITVSL
+1198 
-1206 PTATNCQGKILYLK
+1206 
-1220 RSTSSGVTLKG
+1220 
-1231 GSSNNL
+1231 
-1237 ILLADGTTTSTS
+1237 LAVEG
-1249 STSVGSGKSMI
+1249 
-1260 YISNGT
+1260 NGT
-1266 NWIEFYCG
+1266 LHDLFDYPLGVYTKKTLFIERMAYYEFTGINEQGYSRWICTNSMFT

>member
-235 TTGESAETRF
+235 TTGESTETRF

-265 ENNILVNCYFSNDFE
+265 ENNILVNCSFSNDFE

-287 EQDVYFMQTGDNED
+287 EQDVYFMQTGDSED

-340 LNDIFKDRLPQDNI
+340 LNDIFKDRLPQDSI
-354 VTEYIKDNQGN
+354 VTEYIKDDQGN

-437 DVVALDELGL
+437 DTVTLDELGL

-495 NYKDVMTTEFRQT
+495 NYKDVMSTEFRQT

-519 NNLEGSVTDLGIEID
+519 NNIEGSITDLGIEID

-637 PDNPVI
+637 PDNTVI
-643 NSLNNL
+643 ESLDNL
-649 KNTIDTNKSNTD
+649 KNIIDTNKGNTD

-671 STSEGNIDVLAKWK
+671 STSEGNIDVLVKWK
-685 NDNESNVALIST
+685 NDNQSNVALIST
-697 INTNLSTL
+697 ITNSLSTL

-712 INVNYP
+712 INANYP

-729 GNISALISWKDTTA
+729 GSINTLTSWKNDNASNIA
-743 ATKDQVN
+743 AIST
-750 TVNKSLND
+750 
-758 LNTKFINQL
+758 INQNL
-767 DKTVNG
+767 TNLTNNFNDQINQNYEG
-773 SLAYN
+773 SLAYRL
-778 IDSAFGRLGVL
+778 DSAFG
-789 ESWKTDTT
+789 SINTINAWKTSADNKITTLSSTVQQLPNNIKASVEKDFKGMGIDIDHQTIYLGSTVSGQPSDVGNGKIIINTSNFKINSNGTVEVNGSGIFTGAIYAGTGTFAGELKAATGSFSGDISAANGTFKGNINSSNVIATGGSFSGTITATGGKIGKVSIDTT
-797 GKISELNTAV
+797 GKIYTDYFSVEADGKL
-807 TTTLPNKI
+807 KC
-815 TNEVTNTKTEINN
+815 TE
-828 GITETLK
+828 
-835 SYSTTIQTANEITT
+835 AN
-849 KVITPLSELGIS
+849 IS
-861 INGTTRNIAINAKN
+861 
-875 GTITFNTDNFKLTS
+875 GTITAKSGKIGVVDIS
-889 DGTLTATNGSF
+889 S
-900 TGSLYTSNGY
+900 TGALVTPYW
-910 IGGFVIDGDSI
+910 SI
-921 HSENSN
+921 
-927 IYIHKNGSAKFMN
+927 SAEGRLWCAEAQ
-940 ITAAGNISATSGNIG
+940 ITGKITATSG
-955 GILINTEGDH
+955 TFD
-965 GIKSENGNF
+965 
-974 YITSAGKLFCIT
+974 
-986 AEIRGTI
+986 
-993 YANNG
+993 
-998 TIGGIKISNN
+998 
-1008 SISSLNQKFS
+1008 
-1018 LTDEGKLTCSNAD
+1018 
-1031 ISGVITATNGSFN
+1031 
-1044 GKVTATEGSFKNG
+1044 
-1057 TVENCTIN
+1057 NCTIN
-1065 TCTITKGCSITN
+1065 ETCKAGFMKYAVNKLNGTTINCGFINLGSLDTNTTGYNLYLPSVAKDEFLRVTIMYPVATRVYTKDFTIGINSNGKFHDFTNFTIGGSQSYDATITMGR
-1077 DNGWNL
+1077 
-1083 YGDSTGPG
+1083 
-1091 WILDGVGIY
+1091 GVYYEFVGMY
-1100 NVSLRLRYTPDGNFQ
+1100 
-1115 NITKSLYLNNGAD
+1115 
-1128 NNYMFQ
+1128 
-1134 LQNGAGIYIDTTD
+1134 
-1147 TAMNITGSSVFNSTV
+1147 
-1162 EMLGNI
+1162 
-1168 TRASGLRVKTYNM
+1168 ASGYTRWICVNK
-1181 SSSGTIPT
+1181 
-1189 NVDIVTFTN
+1189 D
-1198 TSAITVSL
+1198 L
-1206 PTATNCQGKILYLK
+1206 PRI
-1220 RSTSSGVTLKG
+1220 
-1231 GSSNNL
+1231 
-1237 ILLADGTTTSTS
+1237 
-1249 STSVGSGKSMI
+1249 
-1260 YISNGT
+1260 
-1266 NWIEFYCG
+1266 

>member
-95 VLIMDEYIGGK
+95 ILIMDEYIGGK

-118 YFNQDDIYKEDGS
+118 YFNQNDIYKEDGS

-230 GDLQL
+230 GELQL
-235 TTGESAETRF
+235 TTGESTETRF

-265 ENNILVNCYFSNDFE
+265 ENNILVNCSFSNDFE
-280 YWIKSQE
+280 YWIRSQE
-287 EQDVYFMQTGDNED
+287 EQDVYFMQTGDSED

-354 VTEYIKDNQGN
+354 VTEYIKDDQGN
-365 IQYDTDGK
+365 IQYDIDGK

-437 DVVALDELGL
+437 DIVTLDELGL
-447 VSEIADINDGKWV
+447 VSEIADINDGKWI

-481 IYIDFFAVTTKPLD
+481 VYIDFFAVTTKPLD

-519 NNLEGSVTDLGIEID
+519 NNIEGSITDLGIEID

-661 ASINSLNSRI
+661 DSINSLNSRI
-671 STSEGNIDVLAKWK
+671 STSEGNIDILVKWK
-685 NDNESNVALIST
+685 NDNQSNVALIST

-712 INVNYP
+712 INANYP

-729 GNISALISWKDTTA
+729 GSINTLVSWKNDNASNIA
-743 ATKDQVN
+743 AIST
-750 TVNKSLND
+750 
-758 LNTKFINQL
+758 INQNLTNLTNSFNNQINKNYEGSLAYRL
-767 DKTVNG
+767 DSAFGSIDSINAWRKDADGKITNLNSTVQQLPDNIKASVEKDFKGMGIDITHKTIYLGSTSSGQPSDVKSGKIVINTSNFTIDSSGNVTVNG
-773 SLAYN
+773 S
-778 IDSAFGRLGVL
+778 
-789 ESWKTDTT
+789 
-797 GKISELNTAV
+797 
-807 TTTLPNKI
+807 
-815 TNEVTNTKTEINN
+815 
-828 GITETLK
+828 GIFT
-835 SYSTTIQTANEITT
+835 
-849 KVITPLSELGIS
+849 
-861 INGTTRNIAINAKN
+861 
-875 GTITFNTDNFKLTS
+875 GTIYAGKGTFAGELKA
-889 DGTLTATNGSF
+889 ATGSF
-900 TGSLYTSNGY
+900 S
-910 IGGFVIDGDSI
+910 GDI
-921 HSENSN
+921 
-927 IYIHKNGSAKFMN
+927 SAASGTFK
-940 ITAAGNISATSGNIG
+940 GNINSSNVIATGGSFSGEIKASSGNIG
-955 GILINTEGDH
+955 GILINTDSDH
-965 GIKSENGNF
+965 GIKSKNGNF
-974 YITSAGKLFCIT
+974 YITSDGKLFCIQADISGTISAFGGTIGGIKINKNSISATNFSLT
-986 AEIRGTI
+986 AEGILNCSNANISGTI
-993 YANNG
+993 NATNG
-998 TIGGIKISNN
+998 TIGGIKINEN
-1008 SISSLNQKFS
+1008 SISATNNSFS
-1018 LTDEGKLTCSNAD
+1018 LTKDGLLNCTNANISNTLGD
-1031 ISGVITATNGSFN
+1031 NKILLGSN
-1044 GKVTATEGSFKNG
+1044 GKYSGLFCYDGSSELFKLIF
-1057 TVENCTIN
+1057 TKESVYSLYSPEI
-1065 TCTITKGCSITN
+1065 TITSTSGYAKA
-1077 DNGWNL
+1077 NL
-1083 YGDSTGPG
+1083 S
-1091 WILDGVGIY
+1091 
-1100 NVSLRLRYTPDGNFQ
+1100 
-1115 NITKSLYLNNGAD
+1115 
-1128 NNYMFQ
+1128 
-1134 LQNGAGIYIDTTD
+1134 AG
-1147 TAMNITGSSVFNSTV
+1147 
-1162 EMLGNI
+1162 
-1168 TRASGLRVKTYNM
+1168 GLRFTYY
-1181 SSSGTIPT
+1181 
-1189 NVDIVTFTN
+1189 D
-1198 TSAITVSL
+1198 
-1206 PTATNCQGKILYLK
+1206 
-1220 RSTSSGVTLKG
+1220 STSSYENGFISM
-1231 GSSNNL
+1231 SS
-1237 ILLADGTTTSTS
+1237 
-1249 STSVGSGKSMI
+1249 GSGEPSMRLKDR
-1260 YISNGT
+1260 NGSYFDFGYNDGGKYPGKFIWYFSDVSVLMNST
-1266 NWIEFYCG
+1266 TAKKGYVYVDNGYLKIKTS

>member
-118 YFNQDDIYKEDGS
+118 YFNQDDIYKEDDS

-171 IVTINT
+171 IVTVNT

-230 GDLQL
+230 GELQL
-235 TTGESAETRF
+235 TTGESTETRF

-265 ENNILVNCYFSNDFE
+265 ENNILVNCSFSNDFE
-280 YWIKSQE
+280 YWIRSQE
-287 EQDVYFMQTGDNED
+287 EQDVYFMQTGDSED

-317 STIEKVNIDGKEILR
+317 STIEKVNINGKEILR

-354 VTEYIKDNQGN
+354 VTEYIKDDQGN

-403 GELVKDTNGNVIYK
+403 GELVKDTNGNAIYK

-437 DVVALDELGL
+437 DIVTLDEMGL
-447 VSEIADINDGKWV
+447 VSEIADINDGKWI
-460 TRQFIAPYDGQG
+460 TRQFVAPYDGQG

-481 IYIDFFAVTTKPLD
+481 VYIDFFAVTTKPLD

-519 NNLEGSVTDLGIEID
+519 NGLEGSITDLGIEID

-573 EKIQYNSEDIQ
+573 EKIEYNSEDIQ

-613 LTIKFYNKTETAS
+613 LNIKFYNKTETAS

-649 KNTIDTNKSNTD
+649 KSIIDTNKGNTD

-685 NDNESNVALIST
+685 TDNESNVAIIGNINSSLNNLINQT
-697 INTNLSTL
+697 TDTN
-705 TTNYNNT
+705 N
-712 INVNYP
+712 P
-718 NSLAAQIATAQ
+718 NSLAVKISTAQ
-729 GNISALISWKDTTA
+729 TD
-743 ATKDQVN
+743 
-750 TVNKSLND
+750 
-758 LNTKFINQL
+758 INGL
-767 DKTVNG
+767 
-773 SLAYN
+773 
-778 IDSAFGRLGVL
+778 F
-789 ESWKTDTT
+789 SWKTGTDNTLT
-797 GKISELNTAV
+797 DLNYAV
-807 TTTLPNKI
+807 NTTLPDKI
-815 TNEVTNTKTEINN
+815 TTEVGNVKTEINN

-835 SYSTTIQTANEITT
+835 SYSTTTQTASEITT

-861 INGTTRNIAINAKN
+861 INGTTRNIAISATN

-900 TGSLYTSNGY
+900 TGSLYTAQGRIGGFLIDGGSIQSDNGNIKIYSNGY
-910 IGGFVIDGDSI
+910 AWLQD
-921 HSENSN
+921 
-927 IYIHKNGSAKFMN
+927 
-940 ITAAGNISATSGNIG
+940 ITATGAIAAKSGNIG
-955 GILINTEGDH
+955 GILINTDDDG

-974 YITSAGKLFCIT
+974 YITSAGKLFCRQADIS
-986 AEIRGTI
+986 GTI
-993 YANNG
+993 YANDG

-1008 SISSLNQKFS
+1008 SISSLNKKFS
-1018 LTDEGKLTCSNAD
+1018 LTDEGILNCTGAKVT
-1031 ISGVITATNGSFN
+1031 GEITATSGSFTDGTFDN
-1044 GKVTATEGSFKNG
+1044 CIIKN
-1057 TVENCTIN
+1057 NCK
-1065 TCTITKGCSITN
+1065 ITKIEAN
-1077 DNGWNL
+1077 
-1083 YGDSTGPG
+1083 
-1091 WILDGVGIY
+1091 
-1100 NVSLRLRYTPDGNFQ
+1100 
-1115 NITKSLYLNNGAD
+1115 
-1128 NNYMFQ
+1128 
-1134 LQNGAGIYIDTTD
+1134 
-1147 TAMNITGSSVFNSTV
+1147 
-1162 EMLGNI
+1162 
-1168 TRASGLRVKTYNM
+1168 
-1181 SSSGTIPT
+1181 SGTIGGFSIDS
-1189 NVDIVTFTN
+1189 NHIG
-1198 TSAITVSL
+1198 A
-1206 PTATNCQGKILYLK
+1206 
-1220 RSTSSGVTLKG
+1220 STSSGDETFGNLALYKDLFRVG
-1231 GSSNNL
+1231 GSTGYVMFGNDVIPSTAGGAFSAAGRIVNHKVNTAASFGYDTANYGL
-1237 ILLADGTTTSTS
+1237 FIDVTGGTKNYAIKANSVIRGSAVYGTTYKYLT
-1249 STSVGSGKSMI
+1249 VSGAYYSLDLSQCNVIAI
-1260 YISNGT
+1260 YATDTYNIILPNADKIKQQFSIKNASEASNFGYVFTLIADALSKNFTIKDVYNNNYNKIDIEMAAGDVLVILARFLTT
-1266 NWIEFYCG
+1266 NTLEYKVLSHYY

>member
-87 YNPFIHND
+87 YNPFVHND

-118 YFNQDDIYKEDGS
+118 YFNQNDIYKEDGS

-230 GDLQL
+230 GELQL
-235 TTGESAETRF
+235 TTGESTETRF

-265 ENNILVNCYFSNDFE
+265 ENNILVNCSFSNDFE
-280 YWIKSQE
+280 YWIRSQE
-287 EQDVYFMQTGDNED
+287 EQDVYFMQTGDSED

-354 VTEYIKDNQGN
+354 VTEYIKDDQGN
-365 IQYDTDGK
+365 IQYDIDGK

-437 DVVALDELGL
+437 DIVTLDELGL
-447 VSEIADINDGKWV
+447 VSEIADINDGKWI

-481 IYIDFFAVTTKPLD
+481 VYIDFFAVTTKPLD

-519 NNLEGSVTDLGIEID
+519 NNIEGSITDLGIEID

-661 ASINSLNSRI
+661 DSINSLNNRI
-671 STSEGNIDVLAKWK
+671 STSEGNIDILVKWK
-685 NDNESNVALIST
+685 NDNQSNVALIST
-697 INTNLSTL
+697 INNSLSTL

-712 INVNYP
+712 INANYP

-729 GNISALISWKDTTA
+729 GSINTLTSWKNDNASNIA
-743 ATKDQVN
+743 AIST
-750 TVNKSLND
+750 
-758 LNTKFINQL
+758 INQNLTNLTNNFNNQINKNYEGSLAYRL
-767 DKTVNG
+767 DSAFGSINTINAWRKDADGKITNLNSTVQQLPDNIKASVEKDFKGMGIDITHKTIYLGSTSSGQPSDVKSGKIVINTSNFTIDSSGNVTVNG
-773 SLAYN
+773 S
-778 IDSAFGRLGVL
+778 
-789 ESWKTDTT
+789 
-797 GKISELNTAV
+797 
-807 TTTLPNKI
+807 
-815 TNEVTNTKTEINN
+815 
-828 GITETLK
+828 GIFT
-835 SYSTTIQTANEITT
+835 
-849 KVITPLSELGIS
+849 
-861 INGTTRNIAINAKN
+861 
-875 GTITFNTDNFKLTS
+875 GTIYAGTGTFAGELKAATGSFSGTLNAATGTFNGDISAASGTFKGNINS
-889 DGTLTATNGSF
+889 SNVIATGGSF
-900 TGSLYTSNGY
+900 SGEIKAS
-910 IGGFVIDGDSI
+910 
-921 HSENSN
+921 
-927 IYIHKNGSAKFMN
+927 
-940 ITAAGNISATSGNIG
+940 SGNIG
-955 GILINTEGDH
+955 GILINTDSDH
-965 GIKSENGNF
+965 GIKSKNGNF
-974 YITSAGKLFCIT
+974 YITSAGKLYC
-986 AEIRGTI
+986 
-993 YANNG
+993 
-998 TIGGIKISNN
+998 K
-1008 SISSLNQKFS
+1008 
-1018 LTDEGKLTCSNAD
+1018 DAD
-1031 ISGVITATNGSFN
+1031 IE
-1044 GKVTATEGSFKNG
+1044 GKVTATSGSFTGNIYAEGGKIGKLKIING
-1057 TVENCTIN
+1057 GLLVFGTNSGFLVNSEGTMVCSNATVKGDITATSGTFDNCTIN
-1065 TCTITKGCSITN
+1065 ETCKAGSLIMVTN
-1077 DNGWNL
+1077 KL
-1083 YGDSTGPG
+1083 
-1091 WILDGVGIY
+1091 
-1100 NVSLRLRYTPDGNFQ
+1100 
-1115 NITKSLYLNNGAD
+1115 
-1128 NNYMFQ
+1128 
-1134 LQNGAGIYIDTTD
+1134 
-1147 TAMNITGSSVFNSTV
+1147 
-1162 EMLGNI
+1162 
-1168 TRASGLRVKTYNM
+1168 
-1181 SSSGTIPT
+1181 
-1189 NVDIVTFTN
+1189 
-1198 TSAITVSL
+1198 
-1206 PTATNCQGKILYLK
+1206 
-1220 RSTSSGVTLKG
+1220 TSSGVVACGYL
-1231 GSSNNL
+1231 SSRSSI
-1237 ILLADGTTTSTS
+1237 ILPSVASGEYKRIVYHNPRYTRSIILPCSVTCETTAFFCINGEGKSTGNVSLSAKYAEFHGFYDDDRSRIVWDVRVAEADGEA
-1249 STSVGSGKSMI
+1249 VI
-1260 YISNGT
+1260 N
-1266 NWIEFYCG
+1266 